1 MIGAAMNTS
10 SKAFPYQP
18 GPNRQPRK
26 GTVPIRAFFFD
37 TYGTVCDFFRPFKR
51 ALDALALRQGVE
63 RDTATL
69 AIAWRNAYMKSV
81 TRQVAEGHAFR
92 PLLAMQRE
100 DLAELTARHFPQTLT
115 DDELD
120 ELTTT
125 WRRLD
130 AWPDAVLGL
139 TALKRHAL
147 IAPLSNGNF
156 DDMAALARHAK
167 LPWDVIVGSS
177 LARQYK
183 PHPDVYLHAARA
195 LNLDPAQTCM
205 VAAHQFDLHF
215 AAGHGMQT
223 AFVTRPREFGGAVRP
238 AILEPGV
245 DYSYAAEMFAES
257 DWTYVATD
265 FLDLAAQHEA
275 SLEASTSSPPARG

>member
-1 MIGAAMNTS
+1 MTLTS
-10 SKAFPYQP
+10 SRFPYQP
-18 GPNRQPRK
+18 GPNCQPPK
-26 GTVPIRAFFFD
+26 GSVPIRVFFFD

-51 ALDALALRQGVE
+51 ALDALAARQGVE
-63 RDTATL
+63 RDTASL
-69 AIAWRNAYMKSV
+69 AIAWRNAYMQSV
-81 TRQVAEGHAFR
+81 TQHVAAAHAFR

-100 DLAELTARHFPQTLT
+100 DLAALTARHFPHALG
-115 DDELD
+115 DAELD

-139 TALKRHAL
+139 QALQRHAL

-156 DDMAALARHAK
+156 DDMAALARHAG

-238 AILEPGV
+238 AVLEAGV
-245 DYSYAAEMFAES
+245 DYAYAAEMFAES

-265 FLDLAAQHEA
+265 FLDLAAQHEVALEGSA
-275 SLEASTSSPPARG
+275 SGAAVQR

>member
-1 MIGAAMNTS
+1 MGSDEIFYAAGA
-10 SKAFPYQP
+10 
-18 GPNRQPRK
+18 
-26 GTVPIRAFFFD
+26 V
-37 TYGTVCDFFRPFKR
+37 V
-51 ALDALALRQGVE
+51 
-63 RDTATL
+63 
-69 AIAWRNAYMKSV
+69 KSV
-81 TRQVAEGHAFR
+81 TRHVAQGHDFR
-92 PLLAMQRE
+92 PLLALQRE
-100 DLAELTARHFPQTLT
+100 DLAALTARHFPQALC
-115 DDELD
+115 DAELD

-139 TALKRHAL
+139 QALKPYAL

-156 DDMAALARHAK
+156 DDMAALARHAG
-167 LPWDVIVGSS
+167 LPWGVIVGSS

-223 AFVTRPREFGGAVRP
+223 AFVTRPAV
-238 AILEPGV
+238 LEPGV

-257 DWTYVATD
+257 DWTYIATD
-265 FLDLAAQHEA
+265 FLDLAAQHEI
-275 SLEASTSSPPARG
+275 SLEASPSGADAQR